1 VCLLL
6 VALCLY
12 NPFQAAA
19 PSSDSLNIRHS
30 ASNRATVGASELQHF
45 SPTDVRKVFSVSLAV
60 LFGWFELPVSLPLNS
75 AVDVCDAH
83 QPYSCQFLSSD
94 FWFRPPPAI

>member
-12 NPFQAAA
+12 NPFLTAT
-19 PSSDSLNIRHS
+19 PSSDFLNIRHS

-45 SPTDVRKVFSVSLAV
+45 SPTDGRKVFSVSFAV
-60 LFGWFELPVSLPLNS
+60 LFDRFEFPVSLPINS
-75 AVDVCDAH
+75 AIDVCTH
-83 QPYSCQFLSSD
+83 QPYTCQFLSSD
-94 FWFRPPPAI
+94 FWFRPPPAV

>member
-12 NPFQAAA
+12 NPFLATTL
-19 PSSDSLNIRHS
+19 SSDCLSIQHS

-45 SPTDVRKVFSVSLAV
+45 SPTDGRKLLSVPLAV

-75 AVDVCDAH
+75 AIDVCNH
-83 QPYSCQFLSSD
+83 QPYTCQFLSSD
-94 FWFRPPPAI
+94 FWFRPPPAV